1 MPAHE
6 ASSNGPEP
14 LPIESAQGESPRSE
28 AAPGEALVIEAIGLQ
43 KHFATTIA
51 VDGVDLAVRA
61 GEFFGFLGPNGSGK
75 STTIGMLTTQ
85 LLPDQGTMRVAGF
98 DPVTQAIEVKRC
110 IGILP
115 EEIQTFDRLTVREL
129 VTFSGRIRGL
139 ALDVV
144 ATRREELLE
153 LMELSSKERNKLLID
168 CSMGM
173 RKKAVLCSAIIHKPR
188 VLFLDEPFNGIDA
201 RTSIAIRALLDALR
215 RGGTTVFFSS
225 HILEL
230 VERLC
235 TRLAIVEHG
244 RVRAGGTIDELR
256 DRVGLGRDASFEDVF
271 LASLEERGTTTT
283 ELSWLSSPSS

>member
-1 MPAHE
+1 MNDGSADRGETSDTPDAVVE
-6 ASSNGPEP
+6 ARG
-14 LPIESAQGESPRSE
+14 
-28 AAPGEALVIEAIGLQ
+28 LVKRFDDA
-43 KHFATTIA
+43 IA
-51 VDGVDLAVRA
+51 VDGIDLRVHA

-75 STTIGMLTTQ
+75 STTIGLLSTQ
-85 LLPDQGTMRVAGF
+85 LLPDEGTMRVAGF
-98 DPVTQAIEVKRC
+98 DPVSQALEVKRV

-115 EEIQTFDRLTVREL
+115 EEIQTYERLSVREL
-129 VTFSGRIRGL
+129 VSFAGRIRGL
-139 ALDVV
+139 ERD
-144 ATRREELLE
+144 TIDSRREELLE
-153 LMELSSKERNKLLID
+153 LMELSKKDRDKLLID

-201 RTSIAIRALLDALR
+201 RASIAIRTALDALR

-235 TRLAIVEHG
+235 TRIAIVERG
-244 RVRAGGTIDELR
+244 RIRARGDLDELR
-256 DRVGLGRDASFEDVF
+256 SRAGMPADASFEDVF
-271 LASLEERGTTTT
+271 LALLEERASEGP